1 MYISDLQSGYKK
13 NLGLE
18 SESTGIKIL
27 GKKKTR
33 ITNSQGKK
41 VLASFKFSHKVYR
54 VPNI

>member
-27 GKKKTR
+27 GKKKQDNKLTR
-33 ITNSQGKK
+33 KESAGFI
-41 VLASFKFSHKVYR
+41 
-54 VPNI
+54 

>member
-27 GKKKTR
+27 GKKNR